1 MGKTEIIILIVL
13 VLFIATFGIIY
24 LDNSKKI
31 KANKDK
37 KPEDK
42 PKDESDKA
50 ENKQPEISKKEV
62 KTIME
67 DVSNKS
73 ENYIKNLLMQ
83 DDENANVNKSSDVT
97 FKEVSNNEI
106 MQDLTNDIENED
118 KAIVL
123 GKKKQQVHV
132 LEDDEND
139 NNFNENSSS
148 ILSQLDIPHNEN
160 LNNEKIQIENF
171 EEDSEVGEE
180 FKNVSNKMKIMM
192 MSNALG
198 KIDDKD
204 ENRD

>member
-132 LEDDEND
+132 LEDVEND
-139 NNFNENSSS
+139 NNFHENSSS

-160 LNNEKIQIENF
+160 LSNEKIQIENF